1 MVATGERAGNNGA
14 LSMRETDTAD
24 GMWWAQS
31 EKVLGAIK
39 RKRMKAVSRKE
50 NG

>member
-1 MVATGERAGNNGA
+1 MVATGERAGNNGV

-31 EKVLGAIK
+31 EKVFRCNKTKKNESSL
-39 RKRMKAVSRKE
+39 
-50 NG
+50 